1 MHRARA
7 LKTELII
14 GVIFVF
20 TGWLLA
26 LLMVVY
32 DIPYRIEI
40 SMLGYILSIM
50 GLILSTYG
58 IASMLSTK
66 QRSQSST

>member
-7 LKTELII
+7 LKAELII
-14 GVIFVF
+14 GVIFIF

-26 LLMVVY
+26 LLMVIY

-66 QRSQSST
+66 QRSQSGT

>member
-66 QRSQSST
+66 QRS

>member
-7 LKTELII
+7 LKIELII

-66 QRSQSST
+66 QRS